1 MGNLTSDLLIAKAIQ
16 KQVQMI
22 GRTQSGIRNSANI
35 LATEIKLDRSRGGD
49 VAKKEEQLQAMKS
62 QETKLGKTL
71 GDTLGAAKKALDK
84 AAKEKDD
91 ALEATGAKVNS
102 NDPAVLRQQKLR
114 ILSKISRLTCADATA
129 NSDKIQEL
137 QHQLQQIE
145 TRLQQAPAGQG
156 GSVAGPDDEAPSG
169 SERVSLDV
177 GPAYVV
183 EIGSGDSPAG
193 A

>member
-156 GSVAGPDDEAPSG
+156 GSIAGPDDEAPSG